1 MVISMLDAYGRK
13 INYMRVSV
21 TDKCNLRCRYCMPEG
36 VEIVPMEELL
46 TMEEIAA
53 VCRQAARMGIDRI
66 KITGGEPL
74 VRRGVVDLIRI
85 LKQEA
90 GIRQVTMTTNGILL
104 SGYLSD
110 LIESG
115 LDAVNISLDT
125 LDPKTFHT
133 ITGRDQLDQV
143 LKSIDDAVSFGL
155 PVKINSVLMRGV
167 NEDGFMDLIRLAMN
181 RPVDVRFIEMMPIG
195 AGAVYESIANSELM
209 ERMKDIWPD
218 MVRDMSIHGNGPA
231 IYYRIPGFQGSIG
244 FISAIHGKFCGSCN
258 RIRMTAMGD
267 LKPCLCYDTSVNV
280 REALRNQGEEAVE
293 ELLKKVIY
301 HKPEAHCFE
310 ELDQITE
317 RHKMI
322 AIGG

>member
-1 MVISMLDAYGRK
+1 MAELTR
-13 INYMRVSV
+13 
-21 TDKCNLRCRYCMPEG
+21 RYP
-36 VEIVPMEELL
+36 
-46 TMEEIAA
+46 
-53 VCRQAARMGIDRI
+53 
-66 KITGGEPL
+66 
-74 VRRGVVDLIRI
+74 
-85 LKQEA
+85 
-90 GIRQVTMTTNGILL
+90 N
-104 SGYLSD
+104 
-110 LIESG
+110 
-115 LDAVNISLDT
+115 
-125 LDPKTFHT
+125 
-133 ITGRDQLDQV
+133 
-143 LKSIDDAVSFGL
+143 
-155 PVKINSVLMRGV
+155 
-167 NEDGFMDLIRLAMN
+167 
-181 RPVDVRFIEMMPIG
+181 DVRFIEMMTIG